1 MLPGLVMWTLSMF
14 YWQKR
19 QLLTAKMMRLGGYYV
34 YVGSCVG
41 VVGCFV
47 VMFGSLLIHNN
58 FYSHFS
64 PPPFFFFFFFFF

>member
-1 MLPGLVMWTLSMF
+1 MWTLPMF

-19 QLLTAKMMRLGGYYV
+19 QLLTAKLIMLVGYYV

-41 VVGCFV
+41 VVEYFV

-64 PPPFFFFFFFFF
+64 PPPFFSFSFFF